1 MGGKSVF
8 VDTSGFLA
16 LLDADD
22 GNHAAARAG
31 WATFGSEGRE
41 VWTSDYVRLETCAL
55 VQRRLGGEALK
66 DFHDRI
72 LVLVRV
78 LPVGEEGFRR
88 AFEIWRLAGRK
99 QLSLVDITSF
109 NLMRGNGMERALAID
124 RHFAEQGFQV
134 PGGD

>member
-16 LLDADD
+16 LLNRDD
-22 GNHAAARAG
+22 EHHAAAKAS
-31 WATFGSEGRE
+31 WVAFGNEGRE

-55 VQRRLGGEALK
+55 IQRRLGVEALK
-66 DFHDRI
+66 DFYDRI
-72 LVLVRV
+72 LVLIRV

-109 NLMRGNGMERALAID
+109 HLMRGNGTVNALAFD
-124 RHFAEQGFQV
+124 RHFAEQGFQI
-134 PGGD
+134 PRRT

>member
-16 LLDADD
+16 LLDGDD
-22 GNHAAARAG
+22 ANHAAAKVG

-55 VQRRLGGEALK
+55 VQRRLGVEALK

-109 NLMRGNGMERALAID
+109 NLMRGNGTASALAFD
-124 RHFAEQGFQV
+124 RHFAEQGFQI

>member
-16 LLDADD
+16 LLDGDD
-22 GNHAAARAG
+22 ANHAAAKVG

-55 VQRRLGGEALK
+55 VQRRLGVQALK

-109 NLMRGNGMERALAID
+109 NLMRGKGTESALAFD
-124 RHFAEQGFQV
+124 RHFGKQGFQI